1 MVECKFYRKCE
12 VAKIFSISESTVVR
26 WVKQGRLPQP
36 IRLGVNRIVWC
47 REEIDHGIDKMKEQ
61 ERGFRQRYEPKQR

>member
-26 WVKQGRLPQP
+26 WVKQGILPQP
-36 IRLGVNRIVWC
+36 IRLGPNRIVWC

-61 ERGFRQRYEPKQR
+61 ERGFRLRYKRKLS

>member
-12 VAKIFSISESTVVR
+12 VAKIFNISESTVVR
-26 WVKQGRLPQP
+26 WVKEGILPQP

-47 REEIDHGIDKMKEQ
+47 REEIDHGIDKMKEHN
-61 ERGFRQRYEPKQR
+61 RGFRQRYEPKQR